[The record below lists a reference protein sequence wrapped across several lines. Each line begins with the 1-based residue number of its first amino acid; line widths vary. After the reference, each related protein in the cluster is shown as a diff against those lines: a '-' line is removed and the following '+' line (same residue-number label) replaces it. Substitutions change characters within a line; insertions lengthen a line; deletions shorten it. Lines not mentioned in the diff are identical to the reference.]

1 MVDMSQTASPRLLRI
16 FLCHSSGDKPTVRT
30 LYQRLKACNVDPWLD
45 IEKLLPGQDW
55 EHEVRKAV
63 RISDVVI
70 VCLSRESIRKTG
82 YVQKEIK
89 FALDVADEQPEDT
102 IFLIPLKLEECNI
115 PTRLKHLHCVNY
127 FQEDGFNKLM
137 KALVSR
143 SESIKNEKLVPVNF
157 PKENIVEP
165 PPIQGNEEQVQA
177 NRDEKRFNNKAEK
190 ENISTKEDALRYLSD
205 PWRVITIE
213 DARKVCEIVGVVFP
227 NKLIMHWKD

>member
-1 MVDMSQTASPRLLRI
+1 RLRV
-16 FLCHSSGDKPTVRT
+16 FLCHSSGDKLVIRS
-30 LYQRLKACNVDPWLD
+30 LYHRLEACSIDPWLD
-45 IEKLLPGQDW
+45 EENLLPGQDW
-55 EHEVRKAV
+55 EHEIRKAV
-63 RISDVVI
+63 RITDIVI
-70 VCLSRESIRKTG
+70 VCLSRGSISKTG

-89 FALDVADEQPEDT
+89 FALDVADEQAEDT

-143 SESIKNEKLVPVNF
+143 SESIKNEKLAPVNF

-177 NRDEKRFNNKAEK
+177 NRDEKRFINKAEK
-190 ENISTKEDALRYLSD
+190 GNISTKKDAYS
-205 PWRVITIE
+205 
-213 DARKVCEIVGVVFP
+213 
-227 NKLIMHWKD
+227 KLDLLFWWVAHRISHPFRCTCGYKTLFSHRFKKHVH